1 MRLNSDKVQQLLD
14 DYKLNRSR
22 LARQIGISRG
32 ALSNALAGRRT
43 AGKKLLAGLIRAFPD
58 ETIATLTLSERQVEG

>member
-1 MRLNSDKVQQLLD
+1 MNSDKVQQLLD